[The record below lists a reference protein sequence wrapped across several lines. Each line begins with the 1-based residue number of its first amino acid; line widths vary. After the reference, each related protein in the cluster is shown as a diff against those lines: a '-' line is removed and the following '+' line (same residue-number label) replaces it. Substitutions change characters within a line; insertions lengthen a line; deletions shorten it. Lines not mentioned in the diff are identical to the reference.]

1 MDAEGEL
8 NEFFAG
14 SFPDGIPKDILAELL
29 SMLRVHSIPAEEL
42 FYKWESYSIKMGEGV
57 TLTMQTVRGFK
68 QDVQEALERESRDKA
83 GRHTEKRSANT
94 GTPRGAA
101 AAGGDM
107 FGMFDQLTPTTSN
120 GRPGNGFGSAKRK
133 AEFTSPATPRVSKF
147 EKLGSQAGTK
157 TPTGTP
163 GDGMQYVFLGIT
175 RCIEDADIRNRAIP
189 FSDRPNPGQTVETL
203 NAHLS
208 LPETPMAP
216 FSEPRI
222 KPTANTDLKKFGY
235 KPMGM
240 KLSEASEILDDRI
253 DEFATIFQTE
263 FNSEEITFG
272 SAAIQSTSEIIAV
285 GRIASD
291 SLEGKLNPASL
302 VLETSRRTGA
312 GRRVPLKVDSVPSV
326 NFFPGQ
332 IVALRGINPSG
343 EYFTVKEVLPVPLL
357 PPAASSAVTLDNI
370 NERLDGDANPP
381 LNIMV
386 AAGPYTT
393 DDNLDFEPLQ
403 ELCQKA
409 AESYADSLV
418 LMGPF
423 LDIEHPLL
431 ASGDFDL
438 PDIKGLDPDT
448 ATLSIMFRHCIS
460 VPLARLAA
468 AVPSITIVMVPS
480 VRDALS
486 RHVSWPQEQLPK
498 KELGLPK
505 QVRIVSN
512 PVTLS
517 FNECVIGMCSHDVL
531 SELRR
536 EEVLNGRPAEGNLLT
551 RLPKY
556 LVEQRHFFPL
566 FPPTA
571 RSNLPRPGSEGSLA
585 TGAMVD
591 LPYMKLGEWWNVR
604 PDILIVPSMLPPF
617 VKVCYPY
624 PRLYLPTTTVL
635 TLLFLQVVD
644 SVLVI
649 NPGTLSKRRAA
660 GSYAQMAVHPR
671 LVAEDERE
679 QKALGHK
686 LYERARVDINR
697 I

>member
-1 MDAEGEL
+1 MDAEAEL
-8 NEFFAG
+8 NEQFAS
-14 SFPDGIPKDILAELL
+14 SFPDGITKDIMAELL
-29 SMLRVHSIPAEEL
+29 SMLRVHSITAEEL
-42 FYKWESYSIKMGEGV
+42 FYKWESYSMKMGEGV
-57 TLTMQTVRGFK
+57 TLTIETVRGFK
-68 QDVQEALERESRDKA
+68 QDVQEALERESRSHA
-83 GRHTEKRSANT
+83 GRHSEKRNANT
-94 GTPRGAA
+94 ATPRAAA

-107 FGMFDQLTPTTSN
+107 FGMLDQLTPNASN
-120 GRPGNGFGSAKRK
+120 VRSAGGYGSAKRK
-133 AEFTSPATPRVSKF
+133 AEFSSPATPRVKT
-147 EKLGSQAGTK
+147 EKLGSHLGTR
-157 TPTGTP
+157 TPGTP
-163 GDGMQYVFLGIT
+163 GDGMQSV
-175 RCIEDADIRNRAIP
+175 P
-189 FSDRPNPGQTVETL
+189 FAERPNPGQTVETL
-203 NAHLS
+203 NSHLS

-216 FSEPRI
+216 FSEARI
-222 KPTANTDLKKFGY
+222 RPTANTDLKKFGY

-253 DEFATIFQTE
+253 DEFTTIFQAQ
-263 FNSEEITFG
+263 FNSDDITFG
-272 SAAIQSTSEIIAV
+272 SAATQSTSEIIAV

-312 GRRVPLKVDSVPSV
+312 GRRVPLKVDSVPSA

-343 EYFTVKEVLPVPLL
+343 EYFTVKEILPIPLL
-357 PPAASSAVTLDNI
+357 PPAASSAVALDNI
-370 NERLDGDANPP
+370 NDRIEADSSLP
-381 LNIMV
+381 LNVMV
-386 AAGPYTT
+386 AAGPYTS
-393 DDNLDFEPLQ
+393 DDNLDYEPLQ
-403 ELCQKA
+403 EICQKA
-409 AESYADSLV
+409 ADSFADSLV

-438 PDIKGLDPDT
+438 PDIKGIDPDT

-460 VPLARLAA
+460 SHLARLAA

-505 QVRIVSN
+505 QVRMVSN

-517 FNECVIGMCSHDVL
+517 FNETVIGMCSHDVL

-536 EEVLNGRPAEGNLLT
+536 EEVIHGRPTEGNLLT

-571 RSNLPRPGSEGSLA
+571 RANLPKPGSESGMA
-585 TGAMVD
+585 TGAMLD

-617 VKVCYPY
+617 VKV
-624 PRLYLPTTTVL
+624 
-635 TLLFLQVVD
+635 VD

-660 GSYAQMAVHPR
+660 GSYAQMAIHPR

-679 QKALGHK
+679 QKQLSHK

>member
-68 QDVQEALERESRDKA
+68 QDVLEALERESRDKA
-83 GRHTEKRSANT
+83 GRHTEKRNANT
-94 GTPRGAA
+94 ATPRGAA

-107 FGMFDQLTPTTSN
+107 FGMFDQLTPTASN
-120 GRPGNGFGSAKRK
+120 VRTGNGFGSAKRK
-133 AEFTSPATPRVSKF
+133 SEFTSPATPRVSKF
-147 EKLGSQAGTK
+147 EKFGSQAGTK

-163 GDGMQYVFLGIT
+163 GDGMQTV
-175 RCIEDADIRNRAIP
+175 P

-216 FSEPRI
+216 FSEARI
-222 KPTANTDLKKFGY
+222 KPTANTDLKKLGY

-253 DEFATIFQTE
+253 DEFATIFQAE
-263 FNSEEITFG
+263 FNSDDITFG

-343 EYFTVKEVLPVPLL
+343 EYFTVKEVLPIPLL
-357 PPAASSAVTLDNI
+357 PPAVSSAVTLDNI

-386 AAGPYTT
+386 AAGPYTA

-409 AESYADSLV
+409 AENYADSLV

-460 VPLARLAA
+460 APLARLGA
-468 AVPSITIVMVPS
+468 AVPSITI
-480 VRDALS
+480 L
-486 RHVSWPQEQLPK
+486 LK
-498 KELGLPK
+498 KDLGLPK
-505 QVRIVSN
+505 QVRMVSN

-517 FNECVIGMCSHDVL
+517 FNESVIGMCSHDVL

-536 EEVLNGRPAEGNLLT
+536 EEVLHGRPAEANLLT

-571 RSNLPRPGSEGSLA
+571 RSNLPKPGSEGGLA
-585 TGAMVD
+585 TGAMLD

-617 VKVCYPY
+617 VKV
-624 PRLYLPTTTVL
+624 
-635 TLLFLQVVD
+635 VD

-660 GSYAQMAVHPR
+660 GSYAQLAVHPDWWQR
-671 LVAEDERE
+671 TSA
-679 QKALGHK
+679 
-686 LYERARVDINR
+686 NR
-697 I
+697 NS

>member
-1 MDAEGEL
+1 MDAEAEL
-8 NEFFAG
+8 NEQFAS
-14 SFPDGIPKDILAELL
+14 SFPDGIPKDIMAELL
-29 SMLRVHSIPAEEL
+29 SMLRVHSITAEEL
-42 FYKWESYSIKMGEGV
+42 FYKWESYSMKMGEGV
-57 TLTMQTVRGFK
+57 TLTMMTVRGFK
-68 QDVQEALERESRDKA
+68 QDVQDALERESRSHA

-94 GTPRGAA
+94 ATPRAAA

-107 FGMFDQLTPTTSN
+107 FGMLDQLTPTASN
-120 GRPGNGFGSAKRK
+120 VRSAGGLGSVKRK
-133 AEFTSPATPRVSKF
+133 SEFSSPATPRVKT
-147 EKLGSQAGTK
+147 EKPSHMGTK
-157 TPTGTP
+157 TPGTP
-163 GDGMQYVFLGIT
+163 GDG
-175 RCIEDADIRNRAIP
+175 IP
-189 FSDRPNPGQTVETL
+189 SVSFSERSNPGQTVETL
-203 NAHLS
+203 NSHLS

-216 FSEPRI
+216 FSEARI
-222 KPTANTDLKKFGY
+222 RPTANTDLKKFGY

-253 DEFATIFQTE
+253 DEFTAIFQAQ
-263 FNSEEITFG
+263 FNSDDITFG
-272 SAAIQSTSEIIAV
+272 SAATQSTSEIVAV

-312 GRRVPLKVDSVPSV
+312 GRRVPLKVDSVPSA

-343 EYFTVKEVLPVPLL
+343 EYFTVKEILPIPLL
-357 PPAASSAVTLDNI
+357 PPAASSAVALDNI
-370 NERLDGDANPP
+370 NDRIEADSSLP
-381 LNIMV
+381 LNVML
-386 AAGPYTT
+386 AAGPYTS
-393 DDNLDFEPLQ
+393 DDNLDYEPLQ
-403 ELCQKA
+403 EICQKA
-409 AESYADSLV
+409 ADCFADSLV

-431 ASGDFDL
+431 SSGDFDL
-438 PDIKGLDPDT
+438 PDIKGIDPDT

-460 VPLARLAA
+460 THLARLAA

-480 VRDALS
+480 VRDVLS

-505 QVRIVSN
+505 QVRMVSN

-517 FNECVIGMCSHDVL
+517 FNESVIGMCSHDVL

-536 EEVLNGRPAEGNLLT
+536 EEVIHGRPTEGNLLT

-566 FPPTA
+566 FPSTGRA
-571 RSNLPRPGSEGSLA
+571 SLPQPGTESGMA
-585 TGAMVD
+585 TGAMLD

-617 VKVCYPY
+617 VKV
-624 PRLYLPTTTVL
+624 
-635 TLLFLQVVD
+635 VD

-660 GSYAQMAVHPR
+660 GSYAQMTIHPR

-679 QKALGHK
+679 QKQLSHK

>member
-1 MDAEGEL
+1 MSDTATEL
-8 NEFFAG
+8 NELFAA
-14 SFPDGIPKDILAELL
+14 SYPDGLPKDVLAELQ
-29 SMLRVHSIPAEEL
+29 SILRVHLITAEEL
-42 FYKWESYSIKMGEGV
+42 FYKWESYSMKMGEDV
-57 TLTMQTVRGFK
+57 KLTLDTVRGFK
-68 QDVQEALERESRDKA
+68 QDVQESLERESRGKT
-83 GRHTEKRSANT
+83 GRQTEKRTAVT
-94 GTPRGAA
+94 ATPRGAA
-101 AAGGDM
+101 GGDV
-107 FGMFDQLTPTTSN
+107 FGMLDELTPNASN
-120 GRPGNGFGSAKRK
+120 GRPLRSAPGSVKRK
-133 AEFTSPATPRVSKF
+133 SDFSSPATPKVGRIDKN
-147 EKLGSQAGTK
+147 GSPMGSK
-157 TPTGTP
+157 TPGSVMNGTAA
-163 GDGMQYVFLGIT
+163 V
-175 RCIEDADIRNRAIP
+175 P
-189 FSDRPNPGQTVETL
+189 FAERPNPGQTLETL
-203 NAHLS
+203 NSHLS

-216 FSEPRI
+216 FSEARI
-222 KPTANTDLKKFGY
+222 RPTANTDLKKFGY

-240 KLSEASEILDDRI
+240 RLSEASEILDDRI
-253 DEFATIFQTE
+253 DEFAAIFQKHYDA
-263 FNSEEITFG
+263 EEITFG
-272 SAAIQSTSEIIAV
+272 SAATQSTSEIIAV

-312 GRRVPLKVDSVPSV
+312 GRRIPLKVDSVPGL

-343 EYFTVKEVLPVPLL
+343 DYFTVKEILPVPLL

-370 NERLDGDANPP
+370 NERLENGGANSP
-381 LNIMV
+381 LNVMV
-386 AAGPYTT
+386 AAGPYTA
-393 DDNLDFEPLQ
+393 DDNMEYEPLQ

-409 AESYADSLV
+409 ADSYADSLV
-418 LMGPF
+418 LLGPF

-448 ATLSIMFRHCIS
+448 ATLTTIFRHFIS
-460 VPLARLAA
+460 APLTRLAQ
-468 AVPSITIVMVPS
+468 AVPSITIVLVPS
-480 VRDALS
+480 VRDLLS

-505 QVRIVSN
+505 QVRMVSN

-517 FNECVIGMCSHDVL
+517 FNECVVGMCSHDIL

-536 EEVLNGRPAEGNLLT
+536 EEVLGGRPSEGNLLS

-571 RSNLPRPGSEGSLA
+571 RANLPKPGSDTGLA
-585 TGAMVD
+585 TGAMLD

-604 PDILIVPSMLPPF
+604 PDMLIVPSMLPPF
-617 VKVCYPY
+617 VK
-624 PRLYLPTTTVL
+624 
-635 TLLFLQVVD
+635 VVD

-660 GSYAQMAVHPR
+660 GSYAQVAIHPR
-671 LVAEDERE
+671 AVSDEERE
-679 QKALGHK
+679 TKQLDHK